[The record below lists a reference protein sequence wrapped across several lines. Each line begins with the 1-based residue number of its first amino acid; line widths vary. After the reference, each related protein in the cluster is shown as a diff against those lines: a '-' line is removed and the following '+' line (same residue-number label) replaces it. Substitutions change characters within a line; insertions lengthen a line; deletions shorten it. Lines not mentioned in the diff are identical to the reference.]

1 VARHGEV
8 VVRPMATFT
17 LAADHRILD
26 GAAAANFLNALKSVL
41 ENPYLLI

>member
-1 VARHGEV
+1 VI
-8 VVRPMATFT
+8 RPIVSFT

-26 GAAAANFLNALKSVL
+26 GAAVANFLTALKSVL